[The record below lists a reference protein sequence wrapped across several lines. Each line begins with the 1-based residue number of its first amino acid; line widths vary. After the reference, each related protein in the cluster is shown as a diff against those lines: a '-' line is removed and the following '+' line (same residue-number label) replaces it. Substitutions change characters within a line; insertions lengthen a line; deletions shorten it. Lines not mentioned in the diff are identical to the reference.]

1 VSYVRHRPGT
11 FTFVDGLILVAIMA
25 IGTAVTIP
33 LLDAVKAP
41 ATASALQQNLQA
53 LRSRIAQYELE
64 HSEDA
69 PLLYKGTFPQLIEAT
84 NAEGVPGPPG
94 KKYPYGPYLPAGIP
108 VNPYTG
114 VSTVTPTDVLPP
126 TAASGI
132 GGWLYHQPS
141 GSIAADL
148 AENLDQ

>member
-1 VSYVRHRPGT
+1 MSYARHRPGS

-33 LLDAVKAP
+33 LLDAVREP
-41 ATASALQQNLQA
+41 AKASALQQNLQA
-53 LRSRIAQYELE
+53 LRSRIAQYKLE
-64 HSEDA
+64 HGDDA
-69 PLLYKGTFPQLIEAT
+69 PLLYKGTFPQLTEAT

-94 KKYPYGPYLPAGIP
+94 KKYPHGPYFPAGIP

-114 VSTVTPTDVLPP
+114 ISAVTATEDFPP

-132 GGWLYHQPS
+132 GGWLYHQPT

-148 AENLDQ
+148 PENLNQ